1 MDEKIAVLIE
11 RLEREKGEILILSH
25 EAPDGDSMGSGLALL
40 HFLRKKGKKAQ
51 FLLIDGVPY
60 MYNFLPGAGEVITSY
75 SGMANLAVLVD
86 ASRVERSGL
95 EKPYPFREIIRIDH
109 HLVGEDYSEYDILD
123 PEAPSTGNIIYD
135 LLKAW
140 DRDAIDELIATCL
153 YTAVLTD
160 TGSFRYSNANEK
172 AFIDA
177 AELVELGADPSKVS
191 RMVYMRKHLTTYR
204 LLLRVLSSLKL
215 DFDGLVAYITVLNR
229 DLEETGASRIEAES
243 FVSYP
248 LSLEGVEI
256 GLKFEEEDGDIWRIS
271 FRGKGKV
278 DLSKVALELGG
289 GGHFNASGAR
299 IKGDMDGVRE
309 RVLDVLRK
317 HMELA
322 GLFREKR

>member
-1 MDEKIAVLIE
+1 MEERIAVLIE
-11 RLEREKGEILILSH
+11 RFKREQGDILILSH

-40 HFLRKKGKKAQ
+40 HFLRKKGKKVH
-51 FLLIDGVPY
+51 FLSVDGVPY
-60 MYNFLPGAGEVITSY
+60 MYNFLPGAEEVITDY
-75 SGMANLAVLVD
+75 SGIADLAVLVD

-95 EKPYPFREIIRIDH
+95 EKPYPFKEVIRIDH

-123 PEAPSTGNIIYD
+123 PGAPSTGNLIYD

-140 DRDAIDELIATCL
+140 DRYAIDPAIATCL
-153 YTAVLTD
+153 YTAILTD
-160 TGSFRYSNANEK
+160 TGSFRYSNATEK
-172 AFIDA
+172 AFTDA
-177 AELVELGADPSKVS
+177 AELVELGADPAMVS

-215 DFDGLVAYITVLNR
+215 DFDGLVAYITILNR

-256 GLKFEEEDGDIWRIS
+256 GLKFEEEEGNIWRIS

-299 IKGDMDGVRE
+299 IEGGMDEVRE
-309 RVLDVLRK
+309 KVLGVLKR
-317 HMELA
+317 HMERA
-322 GLFREKR
+322 GLLQERK